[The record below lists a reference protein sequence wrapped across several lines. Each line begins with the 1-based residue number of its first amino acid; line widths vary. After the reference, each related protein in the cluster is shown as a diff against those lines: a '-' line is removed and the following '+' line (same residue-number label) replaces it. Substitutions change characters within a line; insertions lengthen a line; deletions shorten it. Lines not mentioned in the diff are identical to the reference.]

1 MFLILQNNDFMI
13 PSGKNILLF
22 FILLFIFKTG
32 NSQDLFNVENSKK
45 FANYLLN
52 TRQYNLAA
60 LEYERILSI
69 SKPDAEISSN
79 LLKTYRLGN
88 ICEQSFPN
96 FKALEIEKFLGS
108 KIVAKEFLN
117 LALTCNCCYLENDFN
132 LALSSL
138 DTNSQAFYKL
148 GYYLFKEEKELL
160 FSFKEENKNLLENS
174 YPSVF
179 NAVEKMDNFNRKSPG
194 LAMAMS
200 AVLPGSGKAYSGL
213 WGDAVMSLMFVSTN
227 AWLAY
232 RGFNKKG
239 VESASGW
246 IFGSVSLGFYMG
258 NIWGSGKAAKTY
270 NEVEYEK
277 MYHDAKNSIYSHF

>member
-1 MFLILQNNDFMI
+1 MIL
-13 PSGKNILLF
+13 SGKNTLLF
-22 FILLFIFKTG
+22 FIFLFLFKTG

-88 ICEQSFPN
+88 ICEQSFLN
-96 FKALEIEKFLGS
+96 FRALETEKFLS
-108 KIVAKEFLN
+108 NKTVAKEFLN
-117 LALTCNCCYLENDFN
+117 LALTCNCCYQESEFD
-132 LALSSL
+132 LAISSL
-138 DTNSQAFYKL
+138 DTSTQPFYRL
-148 GYYLFKEEKELL
+148 GYYFFNKEKDLL
-160 FSFKEENKNLLENS
+160 FSFKEKNKNLLENS

-179 NAVEKMDNFNRKSPG
+179 NAVEKMDNFKRKSPG
-194 LAMAMS
+194 LAIAMS

-213 WGDAVMSLMFVSTN
+213 WGDAVMSLMFVSSN

-239 VESASGW
+239 VKSASGW
-246 IFGSVSLGFYMG
+246 IFGGVSLGFYMG
-258 NIWGSGKAAKTY
+258 NIWGSGRAAKTY

>member
-1 MFLILQNNDFMI
+1 MIL
-13 PSGKNILLF
+13 SGKNILLYF
-22 FILLFIFKTG
+22 SLLFIFKTG

-60 LEYERILSI
+60 MEYERILSI
-69 SKPDAEISSN
+69 GKPDAEISSN

-88 ICEQSFPN
+88 ICEQSFQN
-96 FKALEIEKFLGS
+96 FKTLETERFLENQM
-108 KIVAKEFLN
+108 VAKEFLN
-117 LALTCNCCYLENDFN
+117 LALTCNCCYLESDFN
-132 LALSSL
+132 RAVSSL
-138 DTNSQAFYKL
+138 DAKTQAFYRM
-148 GYYLFKEEKELL
+148 GYYFFNEEKDSL
-160 FSFKEENKNLLENS
+160 FSFKENNKNLLINS

-179 NAVEKMDNFNRKSPG
+179 NAIEKMDNFNRKSAG

-213 WGDAVMSLMFVSTN
+213 WGDAVMSLMFVSSN

-232 RGFNKKG
+232 RGFDKKG
-239 VESASGW
+239 VKSASGW
-246 IFGSVSLGFYMG
+246 IFGGVSLGFYMG

-270 NEVEYEK
+270 NEFEYEK

>member
-1 MFLILQNNDFMI
+1 LNLQNNDFMI
-13 PSGKNILLF
+13 LSGKNSLLF
-22 FILLFIFKTG
+22 FILLFLFNTG

-52 TRQYNLAA
+52 TRQYNMAA
-60 LEYERILSI
+60 MEYERILSI
-69 SKPDAEISSN
+69 SEPDAEISSN

-88 ICEQSFPN
+88 ICDQSFQN
-96 FKALEIEKFLGS
+96 FKALEIEKFLGNNTVS
-108 KIVAKEFLN
+108 KEFLN
-117 LALTCNCCYLENDFN
+117 LALTCNCCYLESDFN
-132 LALSSL
+132 QALSSL
-138 DTNSQAFYKL
+138 DINSRAFYRL
-148 GYYLFKEEKELL
+148 GYYFFNEDIELL
-160 FSFKEENKNLLENS
+160 FSFNDENKNLLENS

-179 NAVEKMDNFNRKSPG
+179 NAIEKMDNFNRKSPG

-213 WGDAVMSLMFVSTN
+213 WGDAVMSLMFVSSN

-239 VESASGW
+239 VKSASGW
-246 IFGSVSLGFYMG
+246 IFGGVSLGFYMG
-258 NIWGSGKAAKTY
+258 NIWGSSKAAKTY

>member
-1 MFLILQNNDFMI
+1 MFLNLQNNDFMI
-13 PSGKNILLF
+13 LSGKNSLLFLILLF
-22 FILLFIFKTG
+22 LFNTG
-32 NSQDLFNVENSKK
+32 KSQDLFNAENSKK

-60 LEYERILSI
+60 MEYERILSI
-69 SKPDAEISSN
+69 SEPDAEISSN

-88 ICEQSFPN
+88 NCDQSFQN
-96 FKALEIEKFLGS
+96 FRALEIEKFLGTET
-108 KIVAKEFLN
+108 VAKEFLN
-117 LALTCNCCYLENDFN
+117 LALTCNCCYRETDFD
-132 LALSSL
+132 LAVSSL
-138 DTNSQAFYKL
+138 DTSTQAFYRL
-148 GYYLFKEEKELL
+148 GYYFFSEEKDLLFRFKE
-160 FSFKEENKNLLENS
+160 NHQNLLKHS

-179 NAVEKMDNFNRKSPG
+179 NAIEGMDNFRRKSPG

-200 AVLPGSGKAYSGL
+200 AVLPGSGKAYSGF
-213 WGDAVMSLMFVSTN
+213 WGDAAMSLMFVSSN

-239 VESASGW
+239 VKSASGW
-246 IFGSVSLGFYMG
+246 IFGGVSLGFYVG
-258 NIWGSGKAAKTY
+258 NIWGSGKAAKTF